1 MTKLP
6 FRSAWQKRR
15 GVLVRTRT
23 PLLLQ
28 GGGGSL
34 VRFGLRLEFVF
45 FVINVLR
52 RRFLFMVDL
61 LLFRSRQRS
70 AVGLAVRGHLPVN
83 ALLLLLGLGR
93 FASRHLPALDALGDA
108 VLLIFAALVHFVVGI
123 VLGARVV
130 LVLADLLGKLILLP
144 VDLFFL
150 CRRQLATI
158 GRAVRFGLGIE
169 GRFFGFELR
178 SFTSRHV
185 AALHPLGD
193 AILLIFF
200 APRHGGLGSCC
211 RRGCG
216 RWCCCRSALGFVGLL
231 RTGQRHGSGHQHQ
244 NGQGTPLHAGKFHG
258 LSPKLSEFAS
268 PGSPCNTRCCSESW
282 AAATGLQYRFCGS
295 PRCFP

>member
-28 GGGGSL
+28 AVGGSL
-34 VRFGLRLEFVF
+34 VRFRLRLEVVF
-45 FVINVLR
+45 LVINVLR
-52 RRFLFMVDL
+52 RRILFMVDL

-93 FASRHLPALDALGDA
+93 FASGHLPALDALGDT

-123 VLGARVV
+123 VLGASVV
-130 LVLADLLGKLILLP
+130 LVLADLLRKLILLP

-150 CRRQLATI
+150 RRRQLATTR
-158 GRAVRFGLGIE
+158 RAVRFGLAIE
-169 GRFFGFELR
+169 GRFFGFQLG
-178 SFTSRHV
+178 SFTSRQL
-185 AALHPLGD
+185 AAFHPLGD

-200 APRHGGLGSCC
+200 APRHGGLGLCC
-211 RRGCG
+211 RRGFG
-216 RWCCCRSALGFVGLL
+216 RWCCRRSGASALRFVGLL
-231 RTGQRHGSGHQHQ
+231 RTHIFGQHHGSGHQHQ
-244 NGQGTPLHAGKFHG
+244 NGQGTPLHAGRFHG
-258 LSPKLSEFAS
+258 LSPKLSEF
-268 PGSPCNTRCCSESW
+268 R
-282 AAATGLQYRFCGS
+282 
-295 PRCFP
+295 